1 MSCLLHNKTKQTK
14 NGQSQMTK
22 NLWQRER
29 KYLFNDLV
37 RQYREEG
44 YTQKEAKKLAKQE
57 IDEVMED
64 KEAFVHNLWK
74 ESYTDV

>member
-1 MSCLLHNKTKQTK
+1 
-14 NGQSQMTK
+14 MTK

-44 YTQKEAKKLAKQE
+44 YTQRESKKLAKQE

-64 KEAFVHNLWK
+64 KEAFVHNLWM

>member
-1 MSCLLHNKTKQTK
+1 MN
-14 NGQSQMTK
+14 K

-64 KEAFVHNLWK
+64 KEAFVHNLWH